1 MTSQE
6 QSKKML
12 EMYGEEALKKALDKA
27 KKAKGI
33 KQEVFWKCV
42 AYHIKTNKTK

>member
-12 EMYGEEALKKALDKA
+12 EMYGEEAYKKALDKA

-42 AYHIKTNKTK
+42 AYHLKTNKPK